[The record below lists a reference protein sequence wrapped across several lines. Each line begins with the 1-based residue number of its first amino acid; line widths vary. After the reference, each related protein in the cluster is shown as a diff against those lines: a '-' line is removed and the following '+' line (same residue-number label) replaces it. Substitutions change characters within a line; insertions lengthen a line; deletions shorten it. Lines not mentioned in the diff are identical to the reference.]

1 MGCLEAKQIE
11 EQDTRYCQTTCI
23 TMDHLEMC
31 LFQSVSFMEVY
42 RSKKMERGKK
52 GGREA
57 GVREERR
64 EKKENSAT

>member
-1 MGCLEAKQIE
+1 
-11 EQDTRYCQTTCI
+11 
-23 TMDHLEMC
+23 MDHLEMC